1 MGLKA
6 PKSMS
11 LMTICTLLVV
21 SGMLAPWN
29 RTAVSATLYLSN
41 SRTHPVSVVEADIYV
56 TKFKTTMRLKC
67 FAEDLELLQGVE
79 ALDDGMYDS
88 DELRDATHDHAK
100 YLAERIELL
109 DVDGKKLEPKITE
122 VIEFEIPDEGIHQGQ
137 LMNYTMGFVLE
148 YEYKTPPEFITINQK
163 MVAEGM
169 LLPSELK
176 ILLKQAGS
184 DQPFMHMMK
193 PDKPETYRFDWNAPL
208 LNSDASEKDWK
219 DWFEAQRET
228 TLGIESYSSVYSF
241 IYITNYQVRQ
251 EVLIPLATLSTFF
264 DIERADEM
272 YLEIPEQDAAID
284 KIKALFSI
292 GNPVEIDN
300 VLVKPVFD
308 RIDFYGLNLRDFA
321 VQADR
326 RRISMANGRVGV
338 IMSYSTKGMPRDVK
352 VTWDKFND
360 SLKSVD
366 AVIFAFDQV
375 EKTEFSMFLDD
386 NTYEWSAKDQKPP
399 EPITN
404 VVVDTLSIE
413 RPTMKV
419 SMLSVVLAVLA
430 APLLICAPFMRRRWL
445 AAATLGV
452 VLVLGSYLAK
462 DSMRVEFQRPG
473 VGQPEI
479 SSNMAADIFSQL
491 HKNMFR
497 AFDYHNESDI
507 YDALAKSV
515 DGDLLRELYL
525 QINDSLKVKEQGGAV
540 SRIEEVR
547 VIDGEKCPLDGQPP
561 LARPGFGY
569 RSRWDLIGTVEHWG
583 HIHERINK
591 YDAQFTIELVDNNW
605 KITSMTVLD
614 ENQGP
619 VKTSLRSFN
628 GYTGAF
634 FN

>member
-1 MGLKA
+1 
-6 PKSMS
+6 
-11 LMTICTLLVV
+11 
-21 SGMLAPWN
+21 MLAPWN
-29 RTAVSATLYLSN
+29 RMAVAATSCLSN

-79 ALDDGMYDS
+79 AQDDGMYDS

-148 YEYKTPPEFITINQK
+148 YEYNTPPEFITINQK

-184 DQPFMHMMK
+184 DQPFMRMMK
-193 PDKPETYRFDWNAPL
+193 PDKPETFRFDWNAPL

-251 EVLIPLATLSTFF
+251 EVLIPLATLCTFF
-264 DIERADEM
+264 EIERADEM
-272 YLEIPEQDAAID
+272 YLEIPEQDAAVD
-284 KIKALFSI
+284 RIKALFSI

-326 RRISMANGRVGV
+326 RRISMANGRVGI

-386 NTYEWSAKDQKPP
+386 NTYEWIAKDQKPP

-413 RPTMKV
+413 RTTMKV
-419 SMLSVVLAVLA
+419 PMLSVVLAVLA
-430 APLLICAPFMRRRWL
+430 VPVLISAPFMRRRWL
-445 AAATLGV
+445 AATTLGV

-462 DSMRVEFQRPG
+462 DSMRVDFQQPG
-473 VGQPEI
+473 AGQPEI
-479 SSNMAADIFSQL
+479 SSDMAADIFSQL

-515 DGDLLRELYL
+515 DGNLLRELYL

-591 YDAQFTIELVDNNW
+591 YDAQFKIELVDNNW
-605 KITSMTVLD
+605 KITSMAVLD

-619 VKTSLRSFN
+619 VKTSLRKF
-628 GYTGAF
+628 
-634 FN
+634 